1 MFYSAT
7 HFSFPFFIRS
17 SLKDALLFL
26 HNRLTHILHILLPD
40 APSRSGLIPMR
51 CPYFL
56 FILYVGNNSE
66 GKEIFFSQKC
76 RKLFTCPSYLR
87 IYPTVK
93 PKPEARPMTFF
104 HKINVLFPV
113 FYRPNVIH
121 NIYPLLFSF
130 IKYNFF
136 SAPFLPSCNLTVPH
150 KHLSF
155 LCSFITNS
163 RLSLKRIA
171 LKFAILTVSLYLNRF
186 C

>member
-26 HNRLTHILHILLPD
+26 HNRLTHISHTLLPD

-56 FILYVGNNSE
+56 FIFYVGNNSE
-66 GKEIFFSQKC
+66 GKEIFFSQKY

-87 IYPTVK
+87 IYPAVK
-93 PKPEARPMTFF
+93 PKSESRPMTLF
-104 HKINVLFPV
+104 HEINVLFPV

-121 NIYPLLFSF
+121 NVYPFSSF
-130 IKYNFF
+130 IKYDLLNNPGTFKVIDRCNFF
-136 SAPFLPSCNLTVPH
+136 LHIVT
-150 KHLSF
+150 
-155 LCSFITNS
+155 
-163 RLSLKRIA
+163 
-171 LKFAILTVSLYLNRF
+171 
-186 C
+186 